1 MLRRKLDP
9 EVVFI
14 DTDSAPR
21 ILHCGEMILEE
32 DLPVGTRVIYP
43 KPAIQGLPN
52 PRGAI
57 RYAINHPLGCDPLHA
72 QLRPGMMVTIPG
84 RS

>member
-1 MLRRKLDP
+1 MPVLRRKLDP
-9 EVVFI
+9 GTVHI

-21 ILHCGEMILEE
+21 IIQSGEDFLEE

-43 KPAIQGLPN
+43 KPPIQGLPN

-57 RYAINHPLGCDPLHA
+57 RHAINHPLGCDPLHA
-72 QLRPGMMVTIPG
+72 QLQPG
-84 RS
+84 